1 MVLRVQDIRALVF
14 KPNHMNTE
22 PFNFLLIVFVLIAET
37 TASAHEVT
45 SKPSSNTFFSR
56 ETKHLKGGTAARSS
70 PKKNI
75 YIALL
80 VVGIVTAVCIFG
92 VGFCCYH
99 RKLKFAKDAKYG
111 LVYDDKPGETAVQY
125 RAHDPSIGGSSS
137 SYGSTVPLIRQRSLR
152 SRLGSNLTQVS
163 EVEMP
168 LDEKWEIDRENI
180 NLLGV
185 LGEGAFGRVMKAEV
199 LGLPNMPF
207 KFNVAVKML
216 KGELCILGLSRK
228 TEVL

>member
-1 MVLRVQDIRALVF
+1 M
-14 KPNHMNTE
+14 
-22 PFNFLLIVFVLIAET
+22 
-37 TASAHEVT
+37 T
-45 SKPSSNTFFSR
+45 SKPLSNTFVPR
-56 ETKHLKGGTAARSS
+56 ETKPAGTAMRSS
-70 PKKNI
+70 SKKNI

-80 VVGIVTAVCIFG
+80 VVGIVTTLGIFG
-92 VGFCCYH
+92 VGFYCYH

-111 LVYDDKPGETAVQY
+111 LVYDAKPGETTVQY
-125 RAHDPSIGGSSS
+125 RAHDPSVRGSSS
-137 SYGSTVPLIRQRSLR
+137 SYGSTVPLIRLR

-168 LDEKWEIDRENI
+168 LDEKWEIDRENV

-199 LGLPNMPF
+199 LGLANMSF

-216 KGELCILGLSRK
+216 KGELYILRLPRK
-228 TEVL
+228 TGEITFRAQFCSLFMMFSAGFKRVVLLAGVNVSIR